1 MLCNHCGRG
10 EVKHARKINERGYF
24 LCAAC
29 AHYFDSFHELPEVE
43 DRREPPPKIG
53 EGA

>member
-10 EVKHARKINERGYF
+10 EVKNARKIEDRGYF

-29 AHYFDSFHELPEVE
+29 AAYFDHFRELPEVE
-43 DRREPPPKIG
+43 DRREPPPRL
-53 EGA
+53 EDS